1 MEDIFQWLTLVLS
14 LLSTVS
20 TLILTWLLFKKEH
33 NKTYLKE
40 RYEKV
45 IFPIFDILEN
55 HLYKKEITPDVKQA
69 VDKCKHII
77 NDNKLIVGGK
87 LTYVFSLPLNK
98 INFQSISK
106 LVDKEYDEC
115 CSNLGIP
122 LRPIDKKMYTYQTRN
137 IRVLILWLTKYSM
150 PIFVVFLLGVILLFA
165 SKYFFN
171 G

>member
-87 LTYVFSLPLNK
+87 LNYVFSLPLNK

-115 CSNLGIP
+115 CSSLGIP
-122 LRPIDKKMYTYQTRN
+122 LRPLDKKMYTYRTRN
-137 IRVLILWLTKYSM
+137 LRVLILGIIKYSL
-150 PIFVVFLLGVILLFA
+150 PLIAVILLTTILILL
-165 SKYFFN
+165 SKIFLS
-171 G
+171 